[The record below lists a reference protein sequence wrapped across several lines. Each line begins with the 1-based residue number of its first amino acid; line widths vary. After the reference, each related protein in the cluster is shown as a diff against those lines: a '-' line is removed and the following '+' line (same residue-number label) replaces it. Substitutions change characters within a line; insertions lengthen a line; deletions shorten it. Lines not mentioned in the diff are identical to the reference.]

1 MLCLIIFTIFD
12 LILSLGISLLLC
24 LPVFL
29 CLSCC
34 WKKHFKNLNIQQK
47 EAIERSKQVIDDKF
61 MLRSYGDDRNIYVE
75 MEVNPISG
83 KNIYLFW
90 AGSCSTSEL

>member
-1 MLCLIIFTIFD
+1 MLT
-12 LILSLGISLLLC
+12 LGIALLLC

-34 WKKHFKNLNIQQK
+34 WKKHFKDLNIQQI

-61 MLRSYGDDRNIYVE
+61 KLRSVGDERNIYVE
-75 MEVNPISG
+75 MEVNPTSG
-83 KNIYLFW
+83 KNIL
-90 AGSCSTSEL
+90 C